1 MSQHFPVLQVVVP
14 LLAAPLCVLLRS
26 ATGAWLTFAA
36 ASWVAL
42 ALSISLLVGVQMF
55 GPIEY
60 EMGGWPAPFGI
71 VYLIDAANA
80 FVLVLVSGIAA
91 VLAPY
96 ARSLVAREIPAERIY
111 LFYAC
116 LCLNLAGLLGITA
129 TGDAFNVFVFLEIS
143 SLSGYALIA
152 LGRRR
157 QALLAAIQYL
167 VMGTVGGTFL
177 LLGIGLAYA
186 LTGSLNM
193 ADMAVRIAE
202 LPASNALSAA
212 VIFCC
217 LGLAIKAAVFPLH
230 GWLPSAYSEAPAA
243 VNSFVSATG
252 TKVAIYALAR
262 FAFTIFGAGL
272 AFGAVG
278 LGEAGLLLGSAGMLF
293 GAAAA
298 CLQTDLRRI
307 LAYSSVSQIGYI
319 IVGLSLATSAGVA
332 AAFLHI
338 AAHAVIKATLFALAG
353 WLALRL
359 GGVQLQQLAGLGR
372 RMPWTFAAFVLGG
385 LGLIGVP
392 LTAGFISKWA
402 LLLALIEAGQLWV
415 LGALLVSSLL
425 AVVYVWRIVEAMW
438 FTPAPE
444 NIDGAA
450 PGTAEAWPVAISIA
464 VLSALSLAI
473 GLGLLPVADWSLAAA
488 NALLGGGS

>member
-1 MSQHFPVLQVVVP
+1 
-14 LLAAPLCVLLRS
+14 
-26 ATGAWLTFAA
+26 
-36 ASWVAL
+36 
-42 ALSISLLVGVQMF
+42 
-55 GPIEY
+55 
-60 EMGGWPAPFGI
+60 
-71 VYLIDAANA
+71 
-80 FVLVLVSGIAA
+80 
-91 VLAPY
+91 
-96 ARSLVAREIPAERIY
+96 
-111 LFYAC
+111 
-116 LCLNLAGLLGITA
+116 
-129 TGDAFNVFVFLEIS
+129 
-143 SLSGYALIA
+143 
-152 LGRRR
+152 
-157 QALLAAIQYL
+157 
-167 VMGTVGGTFL
+167 
-177 LLGIGLAYA
+177 
-186 LTGSLNM
+186 
-193 ADMAVRIAE
+193 MAVRIAE

-243 VNSFVSATG
+243 VNSFISATG

-262 FAFTIFGAGL
+262 FAFTVFGAGL

-278 LGEAGLLLGSAGMLF
+278 LGEAGLLLGSVGMLF

-298 CLQTDLRRI
+298 CMQTDLRRI

-338 AAHAVIKATLFALAG
+338 AAHAVIKAALFALAG

-372 RMPWTFAAFVLGG
+372 RMPWAFAAFVLGG

-392 LTAGFISKWA
+392 LSAGFISKWA

-415 LGALLVSSLL
+415 LGALLISSLL

-438 FTPAPE
+438 FAPAA
-444 NIDGAA
+444 DGPSGNSATA
-450 PGTAEAWPVAISIA
+450 VPDRAEAWPVALSIA
-464 VLSALSLAI
+464 LLSALSLAI